1 MVTQPR
7 CAPWPGRGRIVAL
20 ERPEGRPAMH
30 PPLARSAVQ
39 QLRQSKIREVAN
51 AGMGRPD
58 VLAFWFGEPDEVT
71 PEFIRAAGIS
81 ALQGGDTFYTQNLG
95 IPALREALAA
105 YLSRLHRTTA
115 ADEIVVTNSGM
126 SALMLATQAL
136 VGPGDRTVIVTPVW
150 PNLVEIPKILGAEAV
165 TFALDFTPRGWKLD
179 LQRLLDTLTPGTRA
193 LYLNSPNNPTGWTI
207 TRDEQQAVLAHC
219 RRHGIWI
226 VADDAY
232 ERLYYGD
239 DGQAPVAPSFLDFAD
254 PLDRVVQTNT
264 FSKSWLMTGW
274 RLGWIA
280 APRPLVDALAT
291 LIEYNTSCAPG
302 FVQRAGVKAVT
313 EGEPVIARTVARFR
327 AARDFLHAR
336 LNSLPGVQ
344 APLPAGA
351 MYTFFRVDGLADSL
365 ALCKRLVAEHD
376 LGLAPGIAFGPEGEG
391 FVRWCFASDIA
402 RLEQGLERLA
412 RGLARVPAAA

>member
-1 MVTQPR
+1 
-7 CAPWPGRGRIVAL
+7 
-20 ERPEGRPAMH
+20 MH
-30 PPLARSAVQ
+30 PPIARPAVLH
-39 QLRQSKIREVAN
+39 LRQSKIREVAN

-71 PEFIRAAGIS
+71 PEFIRAAGIEGL
-81 ALQGGDTFYTQNLG
+81 AEGDTFYTQNLG

-105 YLSRLHRTTA
+105 YLSRLHRPTA
-115 ADEIVVTNSGM
+115 AEEIVVTNSGM

-136 VGPGDRTVIVTPVW
+136 VGPGDRAVIVTPVW

-165 TFALDFTPRGWKLD
+165 TFALDFTPQGWKLD

-207 TRDEQQAVLAHC
+207 TREEQQAILAHC

-232 ERLYYGD
+232 ERLYYGNGTD
-239 DGQAPVAPSFLDFAD
+239 EWEPVAPSFLDFAD
-254 PLDRVVQTNT
+254 PGDRVVQTNT

-280 APRPLVDALAT
+280 APRQLVDALAT
-291 LIEYNTSCAPG
+291 LVEYNTSCAPG

-327 AARDFLHAR
+327 AARDFLHQR
-336 LNSLPGVQ
+336 LNALPGVQ

-351 MYTFFRVDGLADSL
+351 MYTFFRVEGLADSL
-365 ALCKRLVAEHD
+365 ALCKRLVAEQG
-376 LGLAPGIAFGPEGEG
+376 LGLAPGVAFGPEGEG
-391 FVRWCFASDIA
+391 FVRWCFASDVA

-412 RGLARVPAAA
+412 RGLARVPATA